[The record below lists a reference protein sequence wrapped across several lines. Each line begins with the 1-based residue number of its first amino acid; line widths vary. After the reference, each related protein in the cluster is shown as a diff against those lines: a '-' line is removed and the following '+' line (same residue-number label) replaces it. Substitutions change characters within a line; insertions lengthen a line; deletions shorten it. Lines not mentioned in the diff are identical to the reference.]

1 MRFRFVNE
9 IKKDSSILIVYLLDF
24 DASTTSH
31 ASADLNEK
39 KQKDSSFP
47 YIDWLVIA
55 SKGVEPS

>member
-31 ASADLNEK
+31 ASADLNK
-39 KQKDSSFP
+39 KIKDSSFP

>member
-31 ASADLNEK
+31 ASAWFEWKNKGFLF
-39 KQKDSSFP
+39 SVL
-47 YIDWLVIA
+47 DWLVIA

>member
-39 KQKDSSFP
+39 N
-47 YIDWLVIA
+47 
-55 SKGVEPS
+55 KGFLFSVYRLTGNS